1 MTISAHDFI
10 KKYQLD
16 NYSEKLLLI
25 GEKKVEFYNDFD
37 RVLSSICNIFV
48 KISNLM
54 SLRGG
59 QVLLGLA
66 KLENSENIINKS
78 DVQRCLNIDRLEKL
92 LHAFEYLE
100 DQNYIRVR
108 KKNPKFHIVELNEK
122 DNPDLKIFKEI
133 IQKFWISPQEQKI
146 KFQNWRGK
154 RNHES

>member
-1 MTISAHDFI
+1 MTISVHDFI

-66 KLENSENIINKS
+66 KLENSENISNKS
-78 DVQRCLNIDRLEKL
+78 DVQRCLNIDRFEKL
-92 LHAFEYLE
+92 LHAFKYLE

-154 RNHES
+154 RNYES

>member
-1 MTISAHDFI
+1 MTISVHDFI
-10 KKYQLD
+10 NKYQLD
-16 NYSEKLLLI
+16 NFNEILLLE

-37 RVLSSICNIFV
+37 RILRSICNIFE

-66 KLENSENIINKS
+66 KLKKSDTIINKS
-78 DVQRCLNIDRLEKL
+78 DVQKCLNIDRFEKL

-100 DQNYIRVR
+100 DQNYIRVQR
-108 KKNPKFHIVELNEK
+108 KNPKFHVVELNEK

-133 IQKFWISPQEQKI
+133 IQNFWISPQEQKI

-154 RNHES
+154 KDS